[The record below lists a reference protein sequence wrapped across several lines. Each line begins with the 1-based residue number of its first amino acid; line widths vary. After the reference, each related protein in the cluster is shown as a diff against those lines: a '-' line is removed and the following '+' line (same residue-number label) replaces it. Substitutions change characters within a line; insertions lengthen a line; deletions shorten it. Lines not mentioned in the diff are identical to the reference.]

1 MSYLAGSELLHH
13 VNPCLI
19 FETLV
24 NPPHATCS
32 VVLWMTGG
40 PGCSSE
46 LAVFYENGPYSI
58 NHDMSLTETQFG
70 WDRFHTTIF
79 VDQPIN
85 TGFSYSKVS
94 PESACPCSVAHE
106 GISNVRLKCFLLCFA
121 SEG

>member
-1 MSYLAGSELLHH
+1 M
-13 VNPCLI
+13 
-19 FETLV
+19 
-24 NPPHATCS
+24 HA

-58 NHDMSLTETQFG
+58 NHDMTLTETKYG

-85 TGFSYSKVS
+85 TGFSYS
-94 PESACPCSVAHE
+94 
-106 GISNVRLKCFLLCFA
+106 NVRLSYSCLLLWMGSVIVFYRYVC
-121 SEG
+121 

>member
-1 MSYLAGSELLHH
+1 MFFA
-13 VNPCLI
+13 
-19 FETLV
+19 
-24 NPPHATCS
+24 

-58 NHDMSLTETQFG
+58 NDDMSLSETEYG

-85 TGFSYSKVS
+85 TGFSYSEVR
-94 PESACPCSVAHE
+94 CPGQLQLGGLCYHAGS
-106 GISNVRLKCFLLCFA
+106 SLK
-121 SEG
+121 